1 MLSLRFRSLL
11 AVCVVATAL
20 ALVVSD
26 AQARAGRG
34 GSFGSRGSQTFSAPP
49 STAAS
54 PSARPLERSMTHPG
68 QPATS
73 SHRPS
78 TSPVGGFFNR
88 PGFLGGLFAGF
99 LGAGLLGMLFGH
111 GLMGGLGGF
120 ASIIGLLL
128 QVALVVIVG
137 RLVWNWWQRRN
148 QPALASG
155 PALRDH

>member
-11 AVCVVATAL
+11 AVCAVATAL

-49 STAAS
+49 ATTTS
-54 PSARPLERSMTHPG
+54 PSTRPIERSMT
-68 QPATS
+68 QPAQPRTTAP
-73 SHRPS
+73 RPS
-78 TSPVGGFFNR
+78 TSPLGGFFGR

-111 GLMGGLGGF
+111 GLFGGLGGL
-120 ASIIGLLL
+120 ASMLGLLL
-128 QVALVVIVG
+128 QIA
-137 RLVWNWWQRRN
+137 
-148 QPALASG
+148 
-155 PALRDH
+155 